1 MGKTVSAGKRRTL
14 LVVAGVVLALAL
26 TVAVVSVLGNR
37 VVHGAA
43 GGQGPLEISA
53 GETELVF
60 AHPGEVGDWS
70 IVAGS
75 FLLCGT
81 PDQVTIRDV
90 APTAAT
96 SVKDFDAVLRE
107 FRIRH
112 RPGPLVGEP
121 LLGAYGSPPWVGG
134 VTDPRESRLVGALRD
149 AAAADVQ
156 PPSCAESTGAPGE
169 PAAELMLV
177 VTAGSVGARVDGV
190 TVRYDSDGV
199 EYRSDISVALILCG
213 TEVTDP
219 DC

>member
-1 MGKTVSAGKRRTL
+1 MGQTVSVGKRRTL
-14 LVVAGVVLALAL
+14 LVVAGVVLAVALA
-26 TVAVVSVLGNR
+26 VAVLSVRGSR
-37 VVHGAA
+37 VDGAP

-60 AHPGEVGDWS
+60 ATPREVGDWS

-81 PDQVTIRDV
+81 SDQVTIRDV
-90 APTAAT
+90 APTAAS
-96 SVKDFDAVLRE
+96 SVNDFDAVLRE

-112 RPGPLVGEP
+112 RRGPLVGEP
-121 LLGAYGSPPWVGG
+121 LLGAYGTPPWVGG
-134 VTDPRESRLVGALRD
+134 VADPRESRLVGVLRD

-156 PPSCAESTGAPGE
+156 PPSCADSTGAPGE

-177 VTAGSVGARVDGV
+177 VTAGSAGARVDGV
-190 TVRYDSDGV
+190 TVRYDSGGV
-199 EYRSDISVALILCG
+199 EYRVDISVALIMCG